1 MIKRLLLLAALGITG
16 GAVRATSSGGHAAVK
31 PAANAG
37 SSGGAASAQDNAH
50 AGAEQFRNREEEMRI
65 SMINISRQLSVTCTT
80 CHNPKNFASN
90 EKGTFK
96 TAKEHMRL
104 TQLLID
110 QGFDGLEKRPKAD
123 CYMCHRGKLKPDF
136 KEPIDPLIQDKAKT
150 KAH

>member
-1 MIKRLLLLAALGITG
+1 MIKLAIFLTVLGT
-16 GAVRATSSGGHAAVK
+16 AHAA
-31 PAANAG
+31 NNG
-37 SSGGAASAQDNAH
+37 SRAVVTSAQDNAH
-50 AGAEQFRNREEEMRI
+50 VGAEQFRTKEEEMRV

-80 CHNPKNFASN
+80 CHDPKNFASN

-123 CYMCHRGKLKPDF
+123 CYMCHRGKLKPDYR
-136 KEPIDPLIQDKAKT
+136 EPHDPLIQDKSKA